1 MNARN
6 EEPRA
11 DADQTMGSASSTGG
25 SGRFAGRKGI
35 LLTGLVLLV
44 LLVLIWLGLRQ
55 PGGSTLLSGEGL
67 ARGQANGSSGQAAP
81 DFTLNLFNGETFRL
95 SEQRGQAVVLNFWAS
110 WCTPCRAEMPY
121 FETTYRAYQERHV
134 VFVGV
139 AVQDDPGSAQA
150 FLNELGISYPAG
162 LDEGN
167 EIALRYQLAG
177 LPTTIFISS
186 DGEVARR
193 VAGPIS
199 EKHLIAFVEE
209 IAP

>member
-1 MNARN
+1 MNALN

-11 DADQTMGSASSTGG
+11 DADQTMESASSTRG
-25 SGRFAGRKGI
+25 SRRFAGRKGI
-35 LLTGLVLLV
+35 LLTGLVLIV
-44 LLVLIWLGLRQ
+44 FLVLIGLDLRQ
-55 PGGSTLLSGEGL
+55 PVGSTLLSGEGL
-67 ARGQANGSSGQAAP
+67 ARRQADGSSGQPAA

-95 SEQRGQAVVLNFWAS
+95 SEQRGRAVVLNFWAS

-121 FETTYRAYQERHV
+121 FETTYRAYLERGV
-134 VFVGV
+134 VFVGA
-139 AVQDDPGSAQA
+139 AVQDETESAQA
-150 FLNELGISYPAG
+150 FLDELGITYPVG
-162 LDEGN
+162 MDEGN